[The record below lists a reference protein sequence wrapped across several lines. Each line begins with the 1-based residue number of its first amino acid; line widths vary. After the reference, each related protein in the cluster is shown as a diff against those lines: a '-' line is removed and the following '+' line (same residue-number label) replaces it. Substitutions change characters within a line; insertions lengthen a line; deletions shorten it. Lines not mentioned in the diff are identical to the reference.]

1 MMACIVVFCTTY
13 ALLLPAV
20 TLEKTAEGGLEEHQH
35 EEGCYEEQLV
45 CGQEE
50 SGEHRHTDI
59 CYQKVLVCGK
69 EVHIHSADCFQK
81 KALDGAGD
89 GNFGM
94 YDTAEETGMPPLE
107 QAENAG
113 DTAVNESAAD
123 SALDLEALGV
133 TTAYLNEGTFTLDEI
148 KTPTGYAALDQPI
161 TITVTTTVP
170 GSYDL
175 TVTSGGTVYYIALNG
190 PEGFYTTTEATT
202 EAMARITVKN
212 RTVQNLKVV
221 KVGVDGGARTPLSG
235 VHFALYEQVH
245 DSEGHVRP
253 AYNPKTGFE
262 DLVTDE
268 NGILGEITMS
278 LGKGTYY
285 LREKEAPSGYK
296 KLSEDLCFTIG
307 QDGTVSIHND
317 GYSNWLT
324 RDTSV
329 PGAVSYQ
336 ISIENTSLGIT
347 LRKTDESGKAL
358 TGSQFVLYKKNEAG
372 SFVIATGID
381 GIGEGGLINLTDKTE
396 TTLSG
401 MGNGIY
407 KLSETN
413 APSGYIILTKDI
425 YFSVS
430 NGTVTLIDEDGATA
444 MYSDISLLD
453 QDTTIA
459 VKNNPGASL
468 PSTGG
473 PGTGCFRMLGLLI
486 IAGAGLLL
494 WKKGRLLW

>member
-1 MMACIVVFCTTY
+1 MA
-13 ALLLPAV
+13 
-20 TLEKTAEGGLEEHQH
+20 
-35 EEGCYEEQLV
+35 
-45 CGQEE
+45 
-50 SGEHRHTDI
+50 
-59 CYQKVLVCGK
+59 
-69 EVHIHSADCFQK
+69 
-81 KALDGAGD
+81 
-89 GNFGM
+89 
-94 YDTAEETGMPPLE
+94 
-107 QAENAG
+107 
-113 DTAVNESAAD
+113 
-123 SALDLEALGV
+123 
-133 TTAYLNEGTFTLDEI
+133 
-148 KTPTGYAALDQPI
+148 GY
-161 TITVTTTVP
+161 
-170 GSYDL
+170 
-175 TVTSGGTVYYIALNG
+175 
-190 PEGFYTTTEATT
+190 
-202 EAMARITVKN
+202 
-212 RTVQNLKVV
+212 
-221 KVGVDGGARTPLSG
+221 
-235 VHFALYEQVH
+235 
-245 DSEGHVRP
+245 
-253 AYNPKTGFE
+253 E
-262 DLVTDE
+262 DLVTKDDGSLE
-268 NGILGEITMS
+268 EITMS

-381 GIGEGGLINLTDKTE
+381 GIGEDGLINLTDKTE

-430 NGTVTLIDEDGATA
+430 NGTVTLIDESGDAQT
-444 MYSDISLLD
+444 YSDVSLLD
-453 QDTTIA
+453 QNTTIA

-473 PGTGCFRMLGLLI
+473 PGTGCFRMLGLMM

-494 WKKGRLLW
+494 WKKGRLLR